1 MPMIFW
7 RRSYGFAHKVAAAIV
22 LVGVFPLA
30 MLLALIYVEETQQ
43 LQAIAGASFEAAAVE
58 SARRISLEIHRS
70 IDEAEE
76 LASLPLLRLAVTES
90 NRRYGREAAPGLQG
104 PTKDFLERVSP
115 RGTRST
121 GPRSSAPDLVTGFLA
136 RWNQIRDSDY
146 AEILV
151 VDQRDALVASSFP
164 NVKDVSTL
172 PPAWRV
178 IMKAGGATGY
188 LSEPTFDHDLGVE
201 VIVVAVPILD
211 DAQAPKAVLG
221 AVIILMRR
229 DVISRAIAGV
239 LVGKTGHAMLFS
251 SGGVPVACPVM
262 APGEHTVSPDVVSAF
277 GGLQPGW
284 SVVADDSH
292 GSANTL
298 IGFAPVQSPS
308 NLAPESLGGKH
319 WMTLVRQDRQE
330 TYAPLAH
337 LVVKWERYGLVVL
350 ALLCGVGIAVARL
363 LAKPIQVLSAKVRN
377 ATIVGSP
384 LLPTVRTG
392 DEIYDLAES
401 FNEMAA
407 NLEHSFRQ
415 IKQQNSDVR
424 QLKMQYRDLVDN
436 APEMIYHIN
445 RKGDFVHVN
454 KAGLEKLNYTL
465 EEMLAMKLS
474 DLLPRAQYAAFSYID
489 QFVTESQREI
499 KTVFLTK
506 EGRALDA
513 EIQTKSVLNEHGD
526 ELIHARAV
534 LHDATERYLL
544 EQQLKENTINLE
556 ATVAERTRQLVTSQG
571 RYKGLFDL
579 VADSVFMVNPAGTIT
594 AVNKREEETLGYTEG
609 AVIGRSLFDIVEASY
624 HAGLR
629 RGFIDLAGSQR
640 KLPTQEMRV
649 RHANGLEI
657 PVDVDLIRIDAGEQG
672 LTMVQVRDITDRKK
686 LERHLQT
693 YREQLEQAVQARTA
707 EIAAT
712 KEYLENL
719 LENANDVIYTL
730 DSEGRFTYVSRKIE
744 AWGYQKEDLLGRPY
758 STLQASGGGPEYGG
772 KSTGGIQTKQV
783 YEIEVVTRTG
793 ERRAVVVSLSPL
805 YGAGG
810 ETLGVL
816 GIARDMTET
825 RKLEQQIRSSEKLVS
840 VGRLAAGVAHEMNN
854 PLGGILNCL
863 YNLRK
868 GTVSASRQKEYQ
880 ISMENGVER
889 VQKIVRQLLHFS
901 QQHEPAF
908 VLTDINALL
917 DQVLALTT
925 HLFAPNQIVVERVRG
940 QGLPPAMVDG
950 SMIAQVLMNLV
961 LNAVHAMKH
970 GGTLTIQTVVAEG
983 VYRVEIRDTG
993 SGISPEVLPRIFDPF
1008 FTTKREGEGT
1018 GLGLSV
1024 SLGIAER
1031 HGGGITVKSAVGT
1044 GTTFSLYL
1052 PIEREGSL
1060 LKGVS

>member
-1 MPMIFW
+1 MIV
-7 RRSYGFAHKVAAAIV
+7 RSRAYRFSHKVAAAIV
-22 LVGVFPLA
+22 LVGLLPLA
-30 MLLALIYVEETQQ
+30 ILLTLIYVEEKQD
-43 LQAIAGASFEAAAVE
+43 LREMSGESFKTAAVE
-58 SARRISLEIHRS
+58 SARRIAGQVNRD

-76 LASLPLLRLAVTES
+76 LASLPLLQIAITES
-90 NRRYGREAAPGLQG
+90 NRMYGMEHASGIQGLI
-104 PTKDFLERVSP
+104 KDLPKRSP
-115 RGTRST
+115 QRGTRST
-121 GPRSSAPDLVTGFLA
+121 IHLVTNYLTRWYGIRKADYIGILAVDKQGALVVSSSPQLEHFLA
-136 RWNQIRDSDY
+136 LTPEWQ
-146 AEILV
+146 V
-151 VDQRDALVASSFP
+151 V
-164 NVKDVSTL
+164 
-172 PPAWRV
+172 
-178 IMKAGGATGY
+178 MKEGGANSY
-188 LSEPTFDHDLGVE
+188 VSEIVLDHGPGVE
-201 VIVVAVPILD
+201 AFVIAVPILD
-211 DAQAPKAVLG
+211 LTQAPRMPIG
-221 AVIILMRR
+221 AVIIVVRR
-229 DVISRAIAGV
+229 DVIVRATAGV
-239 LVGKTGHAMLFS
+239 IVGATGHTMLFNS
-251 SGGVPVACPVM
+251 SGVPAFCPVM
-262 APGEHTVSPDVVSAF
+262 ALGRHTVSPDVVSAL
-277 GGLQPGW
+277 GGVQSGW
-284 SVVADDSH
+284 ATVADDLH
-292 GSANTL
+292 GATNAL
-298 IGFAPVQSPS
+298 IGFAPVQFID
-308 NLAPESLGGKH
+308 NVAPESFGGKQ
-319 WMTLVRQDRQE
+319 WMAVVRQDSEE
-330 TYAPLAH
+330 TYAPLAR
-337 LVVKWERYGLVVL
+337 LVVKWERYGLLVL
-350 ALLCGVGIAVARL
+350 AILCGVGVAVARL
-363 LAKPIQVLSAKVRN
+363 VARPIQRLSDKVRQLG
-377 ATIVGSP
+377 IVGLDQP
-384 LLPTVRTG
+384 LALQGG
-392 DEIYDLAES
+392 DEIHVLAES
-401 FNEMAA
+401 FSEMAA

-415 IKQQNSDVR
+415 IEQQDSDVR

-474 DLLPRAQYAAFSYID
+474 DLLPRAQHAAFSYID
-489 QFVTESQREI
+489 HLVTESQREI

-506 EGRALDA
+506 DGRPLDA

-534 LHDATERYLL
+534 LHDATERYRL
-544 EQQLKENTINLE
+544 EQQLKANTINLE
-556 ATVAERTRQLVTSQG
+556 AVVAERTRQLVTSQG

-579 VADSVFMVNPAGTIT
+579 VADSVFMVNAAGTIT
-594 AVNKREEETLGYTEG
+594 AVNKREEETLGHTEG
-609 AVIGRSLFDIVEASY
+609 AVIGRSLFDIVEASS

-629 RGFIDLAGSQR
+629 CGLMDLAGGQR
-640 KLPTQEMRV
+640 KIPTQEMGV
-649 RHANGLEI
+649 RHVNGLEI
-657 PVDVDLIRIDAGEQG
+657 PVEVDLIRIDAGEQV

-693 YREQLEQAVQARTA
+693 YREELEQEVQARTV
-707 EIAAT
+707 EIGAN

-730 DSEGRFTYVSRKIE
+730 DSEGRFTYVSSKIE

-758 STLQASGGGPEYGG
+758 GTLLASGVGRREWEER
-772 KSTGGIQTKQV
+772 TMRLQVKQV
-783 YEIEVVTRTG
+783 HELEIVTRTG
-793 ERRAVVVSLSPL
+793 ERRAVVVSLAPL
-805 YGAGG
+805 HEPGG
-810 ETLGVL
+810 DTFGVL

-880 ISMENGVER
+880 ISMEKGVER

-908 VLTDINALL
+908 VLTDINVLL

-925 HLFAPNQIVVERVRG
+925 HLFAPNQIVLERVRD
-940 QGLPPAMVDG
+940 QELPPAMVDG
-950 SMIAQVLMNLV
+950 SMIEQVLMNLV
-961 LNAVHAMKH
+961 LNAVHAMKN
-970 GGTLTIQTVVAEG
+970 GGTLTVQTVVAEG

-1031 HGGGITVKSAVGT
+1031 HGGRITVASAVGT

>member
-1 MPMIFW
+1 M
-7 RRSYGFAHKVAAAIV
+7 
-22 LVGVFPLA
+22 LVGLLPLA
-30 MLLALIYVEETQQ
+30 ILLALIYVEVTHQ
-43 LQAIAGASFEAAAVE
+43 LQAIAGASFKAAAVE
-58 SARRISLEIHRS
+58 SARRIAEQVDRS
-70 IDEAEE
+70 MDEAEE
-76 LASLPLLRLAVTES
+76 LVSLPLLRLAVTES
-90 NRRYGREAAPGLQG
+90 NRRYGREAARGLQG
-104 PTKDFLERVSP
+104 PTKDLLERLP
-115 RGTRST
+115 PQGTRST
-121 GPRSSAPDLVTGFLA
+121 GLRLSAPDLVTGFLA
-136 RWNQIRDSDY
+136 RWCQIRDSDY
-146 AEILV
+146 AGILV
-151 VDQRDALVASSFP
+151 VDQRGALVVSSFP
-164 NVKDVSTL
+164 YVKDVFGL

-178 IMKAGGATGY
+178 IMKAGGPTGY
-188 LSEPTFDHDLGVE
+188 LSEPTFDQDLGVE
-201 VIVVAVPILD
+201 VVVVAVPILD
-211 DAQAPKAVLG
+211 DAQAPRAVLG

-229 DVISRAIAGV
+229 DVLVRATAGAT
-239 LVGKTGHAMLFS
+239 VGETGHAMLFS
-251 SGGVPVACPVM
+251 SGGVPVTCPVM

-284 SVVADDSH
+284 SLVADDSH
-292 GSANTL
+292 GSANAL
-298 IGFAPVQSPS
+298 IGFAPVQFLNSV
-308 NLAPESLGGKH
+308 APESLGGKH
-319 WMTLVRQDRQE
+319 WMTVVRQDQQE

-350 ALLCGVGIAVARL
+350 ALMCGVGIVLARL
-363 LAKPIQVLSAKVRN
+363 VSRPIQMLSDKVRKLG
-377 ATIVGSP
+377 IVGLDGP
-384 LLPTVRTG
+384 LALRTG
-392 DEIYDLAES
+392 DEIHDLAES
-401 FNEMAA
+401 FNVLTS
-407 NLEHSFRQ
+407 NLQQSVEQ
-415 IKQQNSDVR
+415 IERLGSDVR
-424 QLKMQYRDLVDN
+424 QQEMQYRDLVDN

-454 KAGLEKLNYTL
+454 KAGLEKLNYTM
-465 EEMLAMKLS
+465 EEMLAMKLA
-474 DLLPRAQYAAFSYID
+474 DLLPRAQHATFSFID
-489 QFVTESQREI
+489 QLVDEKQRRI
-499 KTVFLTK
+499 TTVFLTK
-506 EGRALDA
+506 DGRPLDA
-513 EIQTKSVLNEHGD
+513 EIQTKSVLNEDGE

-534 LHDATERYLL
+534 LHDATERYRL
-544 EQQLKENTINLE
+544 EQQLKANTINLE
-556 ATVAERTRQLVTSQG
+556 AAVAERTRQLVMSQG

-594 AVNKREEETLGYTEG
+594 AVNKREEETLGHTEE

-657 PVDVDLIRIDAGEQG
+657 PVDVDLIRIDAGEQV

-686 LERHLQT
+686 LERDLQT

-758 STLQASGGGPEYGG
+758 STLLASGGGAEYGG

-825 RKLEQQIRSSEKLVS
+825 RKLEQQIWSSEKLVS
-840 VGRLAAGVAHEMNN
+840 IGRLAAGVAHEMNN

-868 GTVSASRQKEYQ
+868 GTVSASRQEEYQ
-880 ISMENGVER
+880 TSMENGVER

-925 HLFAPNQIVVERVRG
+925 HLFAPNQIVLERVRG
-940 QGLPPAMVDG
+940 QGLPSAMVDG
-950 SMIAQVLMNLV
+950 SMIEQVLMNLV
-961 LNAVHAMKH
+961 LNAVHAMKN
-970 GGTLTIQTVVAEG
+970 GGTLTVQTVVAEG

-993 SGISPEVLPRIFDPF
+993 LGISPEVLPRIFDPF
-1008 FTTKREGEGT
+1008 FTTKHEGEGT

-1031 HGGGITVKSAVGT
+1031 HGGRITVKSAVGT